1 MIQPTA
7 NSLQPSASAPIVIT
21 GLGAVTPFGT
31 GVDSLWQ
38 ALLRGDSAISD
49 MDLFDLGGLACTK
62 AGVIRNY
69 TPPAGFENGPRASGF
84 AAGACLEA
92 LRQAGLLGNP
102 AALAET
108 ALITASNFGD
118 IDAGEAA
125 LIPVGQPGHNPV
137 ASRHCAHATP
147 AAMLAQALGLGGLRI
162 PLSLSCSSGA
172 SAAATAANLISAGR
186 IKRVLVVGYD
196 AISRFSWSGLCS
208 LRTMTKDAVRPFDV
222 NRGGTIFTEGAA
234 AFVLERA
241 DLCAVRGAA
250 PLAVLSGWASGN
262 NGHHM
267 TAPALRGA
275 GSEYVMRKALE
286 HADLAPD
293 AVDHINV
300 HGTGTKPN
308 DTTETQAIQDL
319 FGARSASIPV
329 TSVKGLLGHMLG
341 AAGSVELVLSV
352 LSLQHGLIPPTGNLL
367 SQDPECP
374 LDVVTSPRTLPLN
387 CVLSNS
393 AGFGGCNAAVVLT
406 KVQGSGFADQR
417 SGFGVQERPCRLPT
431 ADCHLSPN
439 SRTLELA
446 HFRTSPVPVLI
457 TGVGVVSALGA
468 DAEENAAALLEG
480 EPALF
485 PLSLFTLP
493 EAAELPLAGEAPE
506 LDLAACG
513 IAPKSYLD
521 RASQLFLAACGMS
534 FKQANLSAEK
544 LAPLQAGVMCGTA
557 WGCLTTAETF
567 FADYILKG
575 PRLVKPFLFPH
586 AYSNTAVSLAA
597 MEWSLKG
604 PHENT
609 ASPSAASGF
618 ALVEA
623 FDLIRAGKA
632 TLIAAGGMEALSA
645 TALRARAANGVTAP
659 AGEAAAVCLLES
671 EGSSAARGGM
681 PLGQLLGCG
690 LAASPQEAAANAL
703 AQAGVAAEELAFV
716 YANTA
721 AQGAAESLATGC
733 RVLLPESLCGDV
745 QGATTALHLAFAL
758 LSNSKRP
765 ALILTA
771 DVNTCVAIV
780 LMRA

>member
-1 MIQPTA
+1 MTQPA
-7 NSLQPSASAPIVIT
+7 AYSLQPSDSIPIVIT

-31 GVDSLWQ
+31 GVDALWQ
-38 ALLRGDSAISD
+38 ALLRGDSAITD
-49 MDLFDLGGLACTK
+49 MDLFDLGGIACTK
-62 AGVIRNY
+62 AGVVRDY
-69 TPPAGFENGPRASGF
+69 TPPAGFEKGPRASGF
-84 AAGACLEA
+84 AAGACIEA
-92 LRQAGLLGNP
+92 LRQAGLPGNL

-118 IDAGEAA
+118 IDVGEAA
-125 LIPVGQPGHNPV
+125 LIPADQPGHDPA
-137 ASRHCAHATP
+137 ASLHCAHATP
-147 AAMLAQALGLGGLRI
+147 AASLAQALGLGGLRI

-172 SAAATAANLISAGR
+172 SAAATAANMIAAGR
-186 IKRVLVVGYD
+186 VNRVLVVGYD

-241 DLCAVRGAA
+241 DLCSARSAA

-267 TAPALRGA
+267 TAPAPRGA

-286 HADLAPD
+286 RAGLAPD

-319 FGARSASIPV
+319 FGARAASIPV

-374 LDVVTSPRTLPLN
+374 LDVVTSPRALPLN

-393 AGFGGCNAAVVLT
+393 AGFGGCNAAVVLER
-406 KVQGSGFADQR
+406 GQR
-417 SGFGVQERPCRLPT
+417 SEVGGRRSEGGIQENPCRLPT
-431 ADCHLSPN
+431 ADCRLPP
-439 SRTLELA
+439 A
-446 HFRTSPVPVLI
+446 PVLI
-457 TGVGVVSALGA
+457 TGIGVVSALGA
-468 DAEENAAALLEG
+468 DAEENAAALQEG
-480 EPALF
+480 ESALF
-485 PLSLFTLP
+485 PLSRFTLP
-493 EAAELPLAGEAPE
+493 EVSEPPLVGEAPDP
-506 LDLAACG
+506 DLASCG
-513 IAPKSYLD
+513 VAPKSYLD
-521 RASQLFLAACGMS
+521 RASELFLAACGMA
-534 FKQANLSAEK
+534 FTQADLNAEK
-544 LAPLQAGVMCGTA
+544 LAALQAGVMCGTA

-604 PHENT
+604 PHEN
-609 ASPSAASGF
+609 AAAPAAASGL

-623 FDLIRAGKA
+623 FDLIRTGQAG
-632 TLIAAGGMEALSA
+632 LIAAGGMDALSA
-645 TALRARAANGVTAP
+645 TALRARSAAAVTEP
-659 AGEAAAVCLLES
+659 AGEAAAVLVLES
-671 EGSSAARGGM
+671 AASCAARGVA
-681 PLGQLLGCG
+681 PLGRLLGCG
-690 LAASPQEAAANAL
+690 LAASPQEAAAAAL
-703 AQAGVAAEELAFV
+703 ALAGVSSSALAAV
-716 YANTA
+716 YANAA
-721 AQGAAESLATGC
+721 AQSAAAEVCAGVRIVAPHT
-733 RVLLPESLCGDV
+733 LCGDV
-745 QGATTALHLAFAL
+745 QGATTALHLAFACIAVHTG
-758 LSNSKRP
+758 P

-771 DVNTCVAIV
+771 DKNTCVALVIA
-780 LMRA
+780 RS